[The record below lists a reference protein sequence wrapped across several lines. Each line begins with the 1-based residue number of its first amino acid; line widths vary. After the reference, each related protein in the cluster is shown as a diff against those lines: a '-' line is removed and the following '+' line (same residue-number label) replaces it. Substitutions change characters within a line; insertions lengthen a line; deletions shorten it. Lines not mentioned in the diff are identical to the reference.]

1 MGDLVYVF
9 IFVSEV
15 VHVYTCLHVLRE
27 VIFLN
32 LSSFTHVHA
41 SLSLCAHIHAHI
53 PCLSTLCSETVSVNL
68 ELTDRAVSPVWAA
81 LRQSLF

>member
-27 VIFLN
+27 AIFLN
-32 LSSFTHVHA
+32 LSSFMHVHA

-68 ELTDRAVSPVWAA
+68 TDRAVSPVWAA
-81 LRQSLF
+81 LRQSPF

>member
-1 MGDLVYVF
+1 MGYLVYVF

-27 VIFLN
+27 AIFLN
-32 LSSFTHVHA
+32 LSSFMHVYA

-81 LRQSLF
+81 LRQSPF